1 MVIFSFLSNPHQG
14 GRLGQITSIAL
25 GPIGV
30 QACEQEE
37 QEKMEMRWDKGRGP
51 WALHTSIGMG

>member
-14 GRLGQITSIAL
+14 GRLGQITSIAF

-51 WALHTSIGMG
+51 WAPAH